1 MTYMDTP
8 IQSGWKVHASD
19 GRELGTVT
27 GTAGDTIQ
35 IKKEGL
41 LGGTMSIR
49 RDAVAEVETGRVEL
63 TMTKE
68 ELEAANPG

>member
-1 MTYMDTP
+1 MDTP

-19 GRELGTVT
+19 GRALGTVT
-27 GTAGDTIQ
+27 GTDGDTIQ

-41 LGGTMSIR
+41 MGGTISVR

-63 TMTKE
+63 TMTQE
-68 ELEAANPG
+68 ELEAAIRG